1 MHLYMEVADAS
12 GAFGTYDQWLQV
24 QKTSVRS
31 YYTEILKKPGCE
43 KGSRNP
49 ESMAEN
55 IEKHLEES
63 VSFTI
68 DELERLMRK
77 YDYDDLIF
85 SMLITS
91 IIGKLE
97 GVAAQSSNKIY
108 IPEKLRIHMFYLCH
122 ILLLEAHSELT
133 DRHVDDLAM
142 IQEGLQNHSE
152 HIHMMTEGLMD
163 HTHNIRELKVQ
174 APAAPIDELMH
185 EINAIKSR
193 VESWDRNVLQSQQ
206 PRECSARD
214 LSTIME
220 SRTR

>member
-68 DELERLMRK
+68 DELERLMPK
-77 YDYDDLIF
+77 YDYNDLIF

-108 IPEKLRIHMFYLCH
+108 IPEKLRIQMFYLCH
-122 ILLLEAHSELT
+122 ILLLEHFNAKKKEGKKTLQKALDQMRSTLYQKTRNDYEYAKSGDIKWLVDDFAHST
-133 DRHVDDLAM
+133 ASKCHVNPYV
-142 IQEGLQNHSE
+142 I
-152 HIHMMTEGLMD
+152 
-163 HTHNIRELKVQ
+163 
-174 APAAPIDELMH
+174 
-185 EINAIKSR
+185 
-193 VESWDRNVLQSQQ
+193 
-206 PRECSARD
+206 
-214 LSTIME
+214 
-220 SRTR
+220 